1 MRYYVVTGGPLTDKA
16 SEVIGEGKVIAAD
29 RGIDFCLKHG
39 IKPYL
44 ALGDMD
50 SVSKEG
56 LEAIKK
62 TGIEIKTYPVEKDF
76 TDTEIALSFVPE
88 NEGITVV
95 CPLNGRLDHVIAN
108 LQIASS
114 LHTEGRDIRL
124 DDGLTEVYFLSGS
137 ETVTIGTGRWG
148 NDSAVS
154 VVPLTHEVKGVT
166 LKGLYYPLED
176 GCIETGRS
184 LSFSNRP
191 AEGVREFSV
200 TIKEGRAAVIV
211 TRAV

>member
-16 SEVIGEGKVIAAD
+16 SFVIGEGRVIAAD
-29 RGIDFCLKHG
+29 RGIDFCLKYG

-50 SVSKEG
+50 SVSSEG

-76 TDTEIALSFVPE
+76 TDTEIALTLIPE
-88 NEGITVV
+88 NEPVTVV
-95 CPLNGRLDHVIAN
+95 CPLNGRLDHIIAN
-108 LQIASS
+108 LQIGSA
-114 LHTEGRDIRL
+114 LHSEGRDIKL
-124 DDGLTEVYFLSGS
+124 DDGCTEVYFLSGTES
-137 ETVTIGTGRWG
+137 VTIGTDRWG
-148 NDSAVS
+148 IESAVS
-154 VVPLTHEVKGVT
+154 VVPLTPEVKGVT

-176 GCIETGRS
+176 GIIETGKS

-191 AEGVREFSV
+191 AEGVSEFSV
-200 TIKEGRAAVIV
+200 SIKEGRAAVIV
-211 TRAV
+211 SRAV

>member
-16 SEVIGEGKVIAAD
+16 SEVIGGGNVIAAD

-39 IKPYL
+39 IQTYL

-56 LEAIKK
+56 LEAIKR

-76 TDTEIALSFVPE
+76 TDTEIALSFIPE
-88 NEGITVV
+88 NEEITVV

-137 ETVTIGTGRWG
+137 EMVTIGTGRWG
-148 NDSAVS
+148 NGSAVS
-154 VVPLTHEVKGVT
+154 VVPLTPEVKGVT
-166 LKGLYYPLED
+166 LKGLYYTLED
-176 GCIETGRS
+176 GCIEKGRS
-184 LSFSNRP
+184 LSFSNKP